1 MTAEV
6 FESATSDSGDDALGI
21 HNTLSIEHAKY
32 SDAPLVR
39 VDTNYKA
46 TRPGQHPVNLS
57 AVDAVKAARAIIE
70 AAGTALNRSEVDLVQ
85 SWDLLTAL
93 SSVDAEVSDLR
104 DSLMLDLKPKAEG

>member
-6 FESATSDSGDDALGI
+6 FESVKLNPDDEFENQ
-21 HNTLSIEHAKY
+21 NTLSIK
-32 SDAPLVR
+32 PQGRLVR

-85 SWDLLTAL
+85 SWGLLTAL